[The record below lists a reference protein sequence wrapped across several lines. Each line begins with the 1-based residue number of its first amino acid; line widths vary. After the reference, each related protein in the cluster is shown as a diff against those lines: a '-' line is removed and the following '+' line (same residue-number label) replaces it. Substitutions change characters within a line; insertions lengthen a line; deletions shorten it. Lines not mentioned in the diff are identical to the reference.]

1 MLKNYFTVAWR
12 NLLRHKGYTFINVAG
27 LAVGMACCL
36 LITLYVRHE
45 LSYDRYHAQADQIYR
60 VLQAFRTG
68 TPAAGQL
75 PAPEEYQVWGNA
87 PVGPALAAEFPE
99 VRKMVRFTS
108 HQSLLLQHGDRRFQE
123 ADLLFIDSTAFEVF
137 SWKMLAGN
145 PRQALVAPN
154 SIVLTQSTARKYF
167 GDRNPVGLTLRV
179 ENQETFTVTGLMEDV
194 PSNSH
199 FTFNGLMSMST
210 FRKWRSEIF
219 GWWGY
224 VDFYT
229 YLVVPP
235 GTNIRSL
242 EAKVPAFLGRHN
254 PNNKGY
260 ALAFEPMTEAYLYS
274 RAGRQPGAT
283 GSLANVYIFSSIAV
297 FILLIACINFMNLS
311 TARSVERAREVGVR
325 KAIGARQAGLMGQF
339 LTESVSLSLVAGV
352 LAIGLAYFVLPG
364 LGALSG
370 KKLSAGSLFSWTL
383 VPWLAVAVVG
393 VGLLAG
399 SYPAWVLARFQP
411 VQVLKG
417 TFRSSTRGV
426 ALRKGLVVFQFSLTM
441 ALIAGTAVVFSQLDH
456 LRTRDLGFR
465 QDQMLVID
473 FGGDP
478 QVLQKLETIK
488 AVFEEHPAVVS
499 ASASRSVPGDFIP
512 NAYTEV
518 QAAGGEM
525 LAKSPLLYEVDVD
538 FIPHL
543 GVQMV
548 AGRAFS
554 RQFPADT
561 AKSLLL
567 NEAAVKEFGYAN
579 PADVIGKRFS
589 QWGREGTVI
598 GVVKNFNFRSLH
610 TQVEPLSLRL
620 EPRSSSRLSLRIK
633 PGNVQSTLADVE
645 KLWGQ
650 LAPQRPFVH
659 TFLDESFNR
668 QYQAE
673 LRFGQ
678 VFSVFAGLAI
688 FIACLGLFG
697 LATFTAGQRT
707 KEISIRKVLGASV
720 GSIAGLLSKDFIRLV
735 LLAIVIATPVS
746 WYAMYRWLDHFPYR
760 VTIGPGIFVMAG
772 AVAVLVALAPIG
784 WQSVKAALAN
794 PVKSLRND

>member
-1 MLKNYFTVAWR
+1 MLKNYLTVAWR
-12 NLLRHKGYTFINVAG
+12 NLLRNKGYTFINVAG

-45 LSYDRYHAQADQIYR
+45 LSYDRYHAQANQIYR
-60 VLQAFRTG
+60 VLQAFRNSV
-68 TPAAGQL
+68 PVAGER
-75 PAPEEYQVWGNA
+75 PAPEEFQVWGNA
-87 PVGPALAAEFPE
+87 PVGPALAADFPE
-99 VRKMVRFTS
+99 VRKIVRFTS
-108 HQSLLLQHGDRRFQE
+108 HQSLLLQHGDRRFLQE
-123 ADLLFIDSTAFEVF
+123 DLLFMDSTAFEVF

-167 GDRNPVGLTLRV
+167 GDQNPVGQTLRV

-199 FTFNGLMSMST
+199 FTFTGLMSMST
-210 FRKWRSEIF
+210 FRNLRSEIF

-235 GTNIRSL
+235 GTDIRAL
-242 EAKVPAFLGRHN
+242 EAKVPAFLAKHN
-254 PNNKGY
+254 PAHKGY
-260 ALAFEPMTEAYLYS
+260 AVTFEPMTDAYLYS

-283 GSLANVYIFSSIAV
+283 GSLSNVYIFSSIAV
-297 FILLIACINFMNLS
+297 FILVIACINFTNLS

-325 KAIGARQAGLMGQF
+325 KAIGARQAGLIGQF
-339 LTESVSLSLVAGV
+339 LTESVLLSGLAAV
-352 LAIGLAYFVLPG
+352 LAFGLAYSVLPA
-364 LGALSG
+364 LGELSG
-370 KKLSAGSLFSWTL
+370 KKLAAGLLLSREVVPLLL
-383 VPWLAVAVVG
+383 VAAVV
-393 VGLLAG
+393 VGILAG
-399 SYPAWVLARFQP
+399 SYPAWVLARFRP

-417 TFRSSTRGV
+417 SFRSSPRGV
-426 ALRKGLVVFQFSLTM
+426 ALRKGLVVFQFSLSM

-465 QDQMLVID
+465 QEQMLVLD

-488 AVFEEHPAVVS
+488 ALLKEHPAVLS

-518 QAAGGEM
+518 QSAEGPMRGE
-525 LAKSPLLYEVDVD
+525 SPLIYEVDVD

-543 GVQMV
+543 GIGMA

-554 RQFPADT
+554 REFPADT
-561 AKSLLL
+561 ANALLL
-567 NEAAVKEFGYAN
+567 NEAAVKQFGYAN

-589 QWGREGTVI
+589 QWGREGTVV
-598 GVVKNFNFRSLH
+598 GVVKDFNFRSLH
-610 TQVEPLSLRL
+610 NRVEPLSLRL
-620 EPRSSSRLSLRIK
+620 EPRSSSRLSLRLK
-633 PGNVQSTLADVE
+633 PGDVQGTLAGLE
-645 KLWGQ
+645 KRWRQ
-650 LAPQRPFVH
+650 LVPQRPFVH

-668 QYQAE
+668 QYQAD

-678 VFSVFAGLAI
+678 LFSVFAGLAI

-707 KEISIRKVLGASV
+707 KEISIRKILGAPV
-720 GSIAGLLSKDFIRLV
+720 GSIVTLLSKDFLRLV

-746 WYAMYRWLDHFPYR
+746 WYAMSRWLDHFPYR
-760 VTIGPGIFVMAG
+760 VPVGPGVFVLAG
-772 AVAVLVALAPIG
+772 TVAVLIALAPIG
-784 WQSVKAALAN
+784 WHSVKAALAN
-794 PVKSLRND
+794 PVKSLRNE